1 MILFASSVMLSS
13 LTLWRQKEMKVA
25 FTHLG
30 EEEGM
35 KRKGDVSLGHLEQ
48 QLQEL

>member
-1 MILFASSVMLSS
+1 
-13 LTLWRQKEMKVA
+13 MKVT
-25 FTHLG
+25 FIPLG

-35 KRKGDVSLGHLEQ
+35 KRKGGVSLGHLEQ